1 MSVCVFFGVWGGSGG
16 VSERVVFWIMTFH
29 QLHGGSHWMKARR
42 EFDVLKESGDFLFVS
57 QCFKNISFDVWIE
70 SGDLFFWS
78 QCVKLFHFCAHV

>member
-1 MSVCVFFGVWGGSGG
+1 MCVLWGVGWEWR
-16 VSERVVFWIMTFH
+16 SECESCFLDYDIPSTAR
-29 QLHGGSHWMKARR
+29 GSHWMKARR
-42 EFDVLKESGDFLFVS
+42 ELDVLKESGDFLFVS